1 MSSCSGKLMKV
12 LSFFL
17 WPVCLEGEE
26 QFYYCKSAVKVTF
39 ERVAADLSK
48 TKRMSCK
55 LRVGGRLCSLILRVA
70 LCLLWQLSQK

>member
-17 WPVCLEGEE
+17 WPVCLEDEE
-26 QFYYCKSAVKVTF
+26 KVYSCKSAVRVMFKK
-39 ERVAADLSK
+39 VAADLSK
-48 TKRMSCK
+48 TKRISCK